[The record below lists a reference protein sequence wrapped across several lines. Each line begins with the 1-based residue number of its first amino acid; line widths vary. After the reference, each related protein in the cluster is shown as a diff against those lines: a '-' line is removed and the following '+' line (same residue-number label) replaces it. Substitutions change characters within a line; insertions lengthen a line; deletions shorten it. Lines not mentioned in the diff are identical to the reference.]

1 MNIIRKTIAIWI
13 AKILMVVSKL
23 VGKKGSS
30 MPGGIALKI
39 YPLLLKE
46 LASQVEKDIIV
57 VCGTNGK
64 TTTNNMLYSL
74 IASKGYNVVCNK
86 VGANMLEGVTTA
98 FISSVSIW
106 GNLKADYAAIEMDE
120 ASTVKIFDHFTPSK
134 IVITNLFRDQ
144 LDRYGEIDITIRL
157 LEQALAK
164 APDAELI
171 LNGDD
176 PLTSRFGYIAEQ
188 NNKKCYYFGI
198 DQDMNIHLNETKEG
212 RFCTLCGEEL
222 SYQYYHYSQ
231 LGDFHCSSCGFKRPF
246 LDFRAYNVSVSEG
259 LSFEVAYKEDT
270 TKFNINYK
278 GFYNIYNI
286 LASLSASILTG
297 FDMHTAND
305 VLLQFT
311 PQIGRMESFHLGK
324 PVILNLSKNPAG
336 FNQAI
341 STVLQDERPKDVM
354 VIINDN
360 AQDGKDISWIWDV
373 DFERLITPTINSY
386 IASGIRKEDVA
397 VRFKYAGIGEESY
410 IVQGDIKS
418 AITDLVSRNGDVCY
432 ILVNYTA
439 LFSTQDILKELEKHW
454 KERVTK

>member
-1 MNIIRKTIAIWI
+1 MNSIRKIIAIWI
-13 AKILMVVSKL
+13 AKMLMFISK
-23 VGKKGSS
+23 VIGKKGSS

-39 YPLLLKE
+39 YPSLLKE
-46 LASQVEKDIIV
+46 LALKVEKEIIV

-74 IASKGYNVVCNK
+74 LASKGYTVVCNN

-98 FISSVSIW
+98 FISSASIC
-106 GNLKADYAAIEMDE
+106 GNLKTDYAAIEIDE
-120 ASTVKIFDHFTPSK
+120 ASTVKVFDHFTPSK
-134 IVITNLFRDQ
+134 VIITNLFRDQ

-164 APDAELI
+164 APNAELI

-188 NNKKCYYFGI
+188 NNEKCYYFGI
-198 DQDMNIHLNETKEG
+198 AQDMNIHLNETKEG

-222 SYQYYHYSQ
+222 SYTYYHYSQ
-231 LGDFHCSSCGFKRPF
+231 LGDFHCSSCGFKRPS
-246 LDFRAYNVSVSEG
+246 LDFRAFNVSVNEG
-259 LSFEVAYKEDT
+259 LAFEVAYKEDT
-270 TKFNINYK
+270 TTFNINYK

-286 LASLSASILTG
+286 LASLSASVLIGL
-297 FDMHTAND
+297 DMHTAND

-311 PQIGRMESFHLGK
+311 PQIGRMESFDLGK

-341 STVLQDERPKDVM
+341 STVLQDERSKDVM

-373 DFERLITPTINSY
+373 DFERLIAPTINSY

-397 VRFKYAGIGEESY
+397 VRFKYAGIDEEFY
-410 IVQGDIKS
+410 IIQEDIKS
-418 AITDLVSRNGDVCY
+418 AIIDLVSRAGDVCY

-439 LFSTQDILKELEKHW
+439 LFSTQDTLKELEKQW
-454 KERVTK
+454 KERLAK